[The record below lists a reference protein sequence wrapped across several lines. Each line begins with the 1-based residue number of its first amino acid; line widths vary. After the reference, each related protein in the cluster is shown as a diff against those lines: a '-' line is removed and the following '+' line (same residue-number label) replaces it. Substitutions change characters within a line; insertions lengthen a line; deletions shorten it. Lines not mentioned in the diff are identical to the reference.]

1 MGKKVTVETNSTV
14 FKIYIGPNTG
24 VGGDT
29 SADISGVF
37 SSGHTFDFGNG
48 IKTTDFVYKFYAFQW
63 GDYYFTP
70 NNTGW
75 QHVKVVNESYVK
87 YSGYSWVY
95 NPPKRTLTL
104 SVSPAGSGSV
114 SGDGE
119 YNAGTEVSISASAAS
134 GYRFLKWSDGDT
146 NSSRKIKLNNDTS
159 LTAYFEKITYTYKI
173 TYNDNGGSGGPG
185 YATVTSTSSTIST
198 SIASGTP
205 SRSGY
210 TFKHWNTKSDGS
222 GSSYSPGD
230 SISVSSDITLYAQW
244 TPIKY
249 VLSYNKSDDD
259 AEGDIPSAHDPAT
272 EVTLKSTNLRR
283 PASPTTTNYK
293 IKFDNPNGSN
303 GTQTKTGS
311 IVQAYVYAF
320 SKWSIDGTEYSA
332 GSTYKLSSNKTAYA
346 RYSSTASAYGDPAIS
361 GVICPDPGTR
371 VGHDFTGWLD
381 SNGRVYQ
388 VGDKY
393 SYTTGEL
400 TAQWAEHPKYYIYF
414 YKDNTEE
421 YPSYITVAPPDA
433 HTWVYSGGSF
443 TLPGNIVSKA
453 QIDNGP
459 YTIIFVPANG
469 SSNITSSY
477 YNRTKYTQNGW
488 AYHNTTTRL
497 SSNETINDI
506 RKDLA
511 FQAYWKS
518 ESWNDTIVTPAA
530 PTRTGYTFKGWQL
543 DGTSHIYGAE
553 TNYTPGEVSGVAAD
567 TPFTAKWE
575 INTYTYNIVYK
586 SSSGVELGTS
596 TITGKFGSST
606 QVSPKSFTGYTS
618 PGPQTVTFDS
628 TTAKT
633 ITFVYTPIEYTI
645 TWVLNGGSLSGYKT
659 SYTVEDEY
667 TLPNPTRASYTFDG
681 WYETEDFS
689 GQRVTALIRETG
701 NKVFYAKWLIDY
713 RLEVFKDANSIC
725 NVSVSYDNQ
734 TSSTTSATLSAS
746 LTINSVSSP
755 TFTIKASGG
764 MGTSYDFDYWDYK
777 AGYSKVQFGDDHAKE
792 TTAKLTS
799 LVNGN
804 FYAQVTAHLKKI
816 SYFKIKL
823 GDHVQS
829 CKINYT
835 PYWGGNTTV
844 TQTSKEETY
853 YAVEETLFS
862 IDKSSIVADYGYV
875 ATIGLSGYPDYEDK
889 PLKNIVTIIVSE
901 SARYSLS
908 ALTNANGTFKGD
920 VMITNDD
927 GATARTF
934 GTIETITVAEQISS
948 KFKIQALPTNPSYYF
963 SHWTR
968 ASGTDFTY
976 IDSTKNT
983 DRDAR
988 IQFTGTNIETVYGLA
1003 MQANFSKWPSVEI
1016 CCRVSD
1022 NLSNPVLNGQYGVGD
1037 VKINYTNGPSY
1048 ASNGEYIGNSK
1059 YEIKGYNIA
1068 GRGWVSRPG
1077 EYLSLEAIPAAG
1089 YEFSKW
1095 VLQGSQS
1102 DTFTTQLLNFQVPF
1116 VDCVLYA
1123 IFKPVKRD
1131 IYIKSN
1137 STIAYNKPGKFYICK
1152 GTFDPNLYSYDTS
1165 IKILNN
1171 VDTFTLV
1178 APIDPAVGYEF
1189 DGWYTGSGTK
1199 LTHHVLSGCAYVT
1212 LTPGE
1217 DSYSSNTFVAKYSL
1231 KEFTLSTHTRAEI
1244 LGTTASGTITPSY
1257 PDGTT
1262 VEYGKSISFNAKPA
1276 LEPRSKFSKWM
1287 LQRSFDNSEQEL
1299 STEPNF
1305 TYIHNYTCDTTL
1317 TAVFDLARILT
1328 AHAYTSGGGTI
1339 GITHKSGSETNTY
1352 SNQTDKTFKFFETDA
1367 IILSA
1372 KPQTGYKFLY
1382 WRYSGPDGRVKETSN
1397 SVLNLTPDYLS
1408 SLGVNVLTCIAFFEE
1423 INYSFYFKQQGGD
1436 DKCTTAIK
1444 IGLDVYTPQAK
1455 PITFTSSSISGQ
1467 IVRLVSQVREG
1478 SEYVFKEWR
1487 ITNSAGK
1494 TFVITSNIYD
1504 IDDLSSYGETF
1515 TILAVYLKASQGNLT
1530 VRVVSG
1536 SRIPFNPAAGPE
1548 TYPAKAGKSALDWY
1562 NTGDNSLY
1570 YLSPSEANPGVFG
1583 QCTWYASGRTAQ
1595 LRGGAEGSWA
1605 PTGDKNDFPNAN
1617 EWYLPSSLEGSN
1629 WFVSDTPQV
1638 GSVAVFRKYLD
1649 TEFGHVGV
1657 VEKVNSDGTLTI
1669 SQFNGGP
1676 NSENYLCSL
1685 TPLENTSKDKYI
1697 FISNTTNPVIELST
1711 ENVDDNEVET
1721 DEETSSLGS
1730 AANIGGESWIDYN
1743 AQQYKIVTTYFTGDT
1758 CTLVAIPNSGFAFDY
1773 WQDPHGN
1780 IIYGEENSTYSFT
1793 VTEDTAGTYLAYFR
1807 RTEVGPGGEEPEEP
1821 YDPENPIEYKYY
1833 AYSVV
1838 QSYIQQRGQAYWNY
1852 KKNKWLVG
1860 YGPFLT
1866 SKFIELEYVE
1876 SNKASQQWMSLGW
1889 KPSPLTIL
1897 EFTGQFTDISGDQ
1910 VIGSRYCGVHV
1921 QDGSMWFECGSST
1934 QPIEFDTNVHTF
1946 KINCGTGECYLD
1958 NVLYS
1963 CAKLDRVAKSPI
1975 KLFGLDN
1982 EDFAGNKVALDPY
1995 SSSFRLY
2002 SAKIWDINP
2011 NSPNMLVRDLVP
2023 VRRWH
2028 REEDQALY
2036 VGLWDRVFNR
2046 FYQSNAYM
2054 TIDGEYTQ
2062 IKLMPGPD
2070 VIENNEPKV
2079 LEKTYR

>member
-1 MGKKVTVETNSTV
+1 MATWGSYVTAEKTDSWARVGLDFSYSSANASGYITITATAYYKWCTDYATSSSTV
-14 FKIYIGPNTG
+14 DAWKFPNNGSVKFTSSNGSSVTKYFSPSTAWHTSDNAG
-24 VGGDT
+24 VAET
-29 SADISGVF
+29 SAARSLGSF
-37 SSGHTFDFGNG
+37 
-48 IKTTDFVYKFYAFQW
+48 
-63 GDYYFTP
+63 
-70 NNTGW
+70 
-75 QHVKVVNESYVK
+75 ELYV
-87 YSGYSWVY
+87 G
-95 NPPKRTLTL
+95 T
-104 SVSPAGSGSV
+104 SPGSV
-114 SGDGE
+114 SWSAGLYAEHYFGSTTSCDADG
-119 YNAGTEVSISASAAS
+119 TSWAS
-134 GYRFLKWSDGDT
+134 GSFTPGGYVPT
-146 NSSRKIKLNNDTS
+146 
-159 LTAYFEKITYTYKI
+159 TYTYRI

-185 YATVTSTSSTIST
+185 YADVTGTSSTLST
-198 SIASGTP
+198 NIASGTP

-210 TFKHWNTKSDGS
+210 TFKHWNTRSNGS
-222 GSSYSPGD
+222 GASYNPKD
-230 SISVSSDITLYAQW
+230 RISVSDDITLYAIWEQ
-244 TPIKY
+244 I
-249 VLSYNKSDDD
+249 
-259 AEGDIPSAHDPAT
+259 
-272 EVTLKSTNLRR
+272 
-283 PASPTTTNYK
+283 
-293 IKFDNPNGSN
+293 
-303 GTQTKTGS
+303 
-311 IVQAYVYAF
+311 
-320 SKWSIDGTEYSA
+320 
-332 GSTYKLSSNKTAYA
+332 
-346 RYSSTASAYGDPAIS
+346 
-361 GVICPDPGTR
+361 
-371 VGHDFTGWLD
+371 
-381 SNGRVYQ
+381 
-388 VGDKY
+388 
-393 SYTTGEL
+393 
-400 TAQWAEHPKYYIYF
+400 PKYYIYF
-414 YKDNTEE
+414 YKDNTET
-421 YPSYITVAPPDA
+421 YPSNIAVAPSA

-453 QIDNGP
+453 QVNNGP
-459 YTIIFVPANG
+459 YTVIFVPANG

-488 AYHNTTTRL
+488 AYHNTTTWL
-497 SSNETINDI
+497 SASETINDI
-506 RKDLA
+506 RSNLA
-511 FQAYWKS
+511 FQAYWKT
-518 ESWNDTIVTPAA
+518 ENWNDTITTPSTA
-530 PTRTGYTFKGWQL
+530 PIKEGYTFKGWL
-543 DGTSHIYGAE
+543 ADDGVTYGSGAR
-553 TNYTPGEVSGVAAD
+553 YTPTGTGQKQLTAQWEVN
-567 TPFTAKWE
+567 E
-575 INTYTYNIVYK
+575 YTYNIVYK
-586 SSSGVELGTS
+586 SSTGVELGTS
-596 TITGKFGSST
+596 TIKGLYGSST
-606 QVSPKSFTGYTS
+606 QVFPASFTGYTS

-628 TTAKT
+628 VTTKT
-633 ITFVYTPIEYTI
+633 VTFIYTPIEYTI
-645 TWVLNGGSLSGYKT
+645 TWVLNGGSWGSISPREK
-659 SYTVEDEY
+659 YTIESERYVFES
-667 TLPNPTRASYTFDG
+667 PSRANYTFGG
-681 WYETEDFS
+681 WYDNPSFTGLS
-689 GQRVTALIRETG
+689 IAALNKGVTGDRIY
-701 NKVFYAKWLIDY
+701 YAKWSATFTLRAIRDN
-713 RLEVFKDANSIC
+713 VC
-725 NVSVSYDNQ
+725 NTSVTYGSDTSSSGGDVSY
-734 TSSTTSATLSAS
+734 AELS
-746 LTINSVSSP
+746 IVDQSSP
-755 TFTIKASGG
+755 IFTIKAFGG
-764 MGTSYDFDYWDYK
+764 MGAAYDFDRWEYE
-777 AGYSKVQFGDDHAKE
+777 SSFSHVTFGNKNSKE
-792 TTAKLTS
+792 TTAQIS
-799 LVNGN
+799 SAINGK
-804 FYAQVTAHLKKI
+804 FLAYVYAHTKKVA
-816 SYFKIKL
+816 YFKIKL
-823 GDHVQS
+823 GEHVKS
-829 CKINYT
+829 CKITYT
-835 PYWGGNTTV
+835 SYWENAQVTV
-844 TQTSKEETY
+844 TQTTSEETY
-853 YAVEETLFS
+853 YAVEGTSFS
-862 IDKSSIVADYGYV
+862 IDKTNITADYGYV
-875 ATIGLSGYPDYEDK
+875 ATSGFGGYPGYADDTLSNVK
-889 PLKNIVTIIVSE
+889 TITVSKA
-901 SARYSLS
+901 ARYSLS

-927 GATARTF
+927 GATARTN

-948 KFKIQALPTNPSYYF
+948 KFKIQALPTNYSYYF

-968 ASGTDFTY
+968 AAGADFTY

-988 IQFTGTNIETVYGLA
+988 IQFTGTDIETVYGLA
-1003 MQANFSKWPSVEI
+1003 MQANFSKWPSVEV
-1016 CCRVSD
+1016 CCRVADS
-1022 NLSNPVLNGQYGVGD
+1022 SGNPVLNGQYGVGD

-1048 ASNGEYIGNSK
+1048 ASGGNYIGNSK

-1199 LTHHVLSGCAYVT
+1199 LTNHVLSGCAYVT

-1244 LGTTASGTITPSY
+1244 LGTTATGTILPSY
-1257 PDGTT
+1257 PDGTA
-1262 VEYGKSISFNAKPA
+1262 VEYGKSISFNATPA
-1276 LEPRSKFSKWM
+1276 LNPRSKFSKWV

-1339 GITHKSGSETNTY
+1339 GITHKSGSETITY

-1436 DKCTTAIK
+1436 SKCTTAIT
-1444 IGLDVYTPQAK
+1444 IGSDMYTPQK
-1455 PITFTSSSISGQ
+1455 NPIKFTASSIKGKK
-1467 IVRLVSQVREG
+1467 VRLVSQVKDG
-1478 SEYVFKEWR
+1478 SEYIFKEWR
-1487 ITNSAGK
+1487 ITNSGGK
-1494 TFVITSNIYD
+1494 TTTITSSTYD
-1504 IDDLSSYGETF
+1504 IENLLAYGETF
-1515 TILAVYLKASQGNLT
+1515 TILAVYWRASQGNLT

-1536 SRIPFNPAAGPE
+1536 SNMIPSVSDGPGN
-1548 TYPAKAGKSALDWY
+1548 YPSEYTTAQQWY
-1562 NTGDNSLY
+1562 DTGDNYRY
-1570 YLSPSEANPGVFG
+1570 YLSQSELSNPAVFG
-1583 QCTWYASGRTAQ
+1583 ECTWYVNGRTAQ
-1595 LRGGAEGSWA
+1595 MRGGAEGSWA
-1605 PTGDKNDFPNAN
+1605 PKGTQSWPNAN
-1617 EWYLPSSLEGSN
+1617 DWITSCEGN

-1638 GSVAVFRKYLD
+1638 GSVAVFKKYMSSY
-1649 TEFGHVGV
+1649 GHVGV
-1657 VEKVNSDGTLTI
+1657 VEAVNSDGTLTI
-1669 SQFNGGP
+1669 SQFNGVDP
-1676 NSENYLCSL
+1676 AHYHTALAPL
-1685 TPLENTSKDKYI
+1685 TRANPSNFI
-1697 FISNTTNPVIELST
+1697 FINNTVNKVIGESDYESNDTSGA
-1711 ENVDDNEVET
+1711 T
-1721 DEETSSLGS
+1721 DETTISGS
-1730 AANIGGESWIDYN
+1730 AVNIGGESWIDYN

-1807 RTEVGPGGEEPEEP
+1807 RTEVGPGGEEPEKP
-1821 YDPENPIEYKYY
+1821 YDPEDPSIEYKYY
-1833 AYSVV
+1833 AYSAV

-1866 SKFIELEYVE
+1866 SKFIELEYIE

-1963 CAKLDRVAKSPI
+1963 CTKLDRVAKSPI

-2011 NSPNMLVRDLVP
+2011 NSPNMLVRDLIP

-2028 REEDQALY
+2028 REEDPVMY
-2036 VGLWDRVFNR
+2036 IGLWDRVFNR

-2062 IKLMPGPD
+2062 INLIPGPD